1 MNEGIKYDSGK
12 AKIGEMLVSFKR
24 SLLEVCK
31 VYEFGFNKYGKD
43 NFKNVENGYT
53 RYTNAMIRHLLKEDS
68 EVYDEETE
76 LLHASHCAWNAL
88 ARLEMLLK
96 QREQEAAEA
105 IEEQEINNAKAE
117 QMPQV
122 AENKLEKIKDLLET
136 CNSNSPEACLSCEY
150 LEDCPG
156 AGNIDRIILQI
167 IEGNDD

>member
-105 IEEQEINNAKAE
+105 IEEQETNNAIAE
-117 QMPQV
+117 QKPQV
-122 AENKLEKIKDLLET
+122 AENKLKKIKDLLET
-136 CNSNSPEACLSCEY
+136 CNSNSPEACSSCEY

-156 AGNIDRIILQI
+156 AGNIDRIVLKI
-167 IEGNDD
+167 IEE

>member
-53 RYTNAMIRHLLKEDS
+53 RYTNAMIPHLLKEDS

-96 QREQEAAEA
+96 QREQEAAEV

-117 QMPQV
+117 QKPQV
-122 AENKLEKIKDLLET
+122 AENKLEKIKNIL
-136 CNSNSPEACLSCEY
+136 NACKREYKCEFCDY
-150 LEDCPG
+150 FEDCSSCC
-156 AGNIDRIILQI
+156 DDLVLKI
-167 IEGNDD
+167 IEE

>member
-12 AKIGEMLVSFKR
+12 VKIGEMFVSFKR

-68 EVYDEETE
+68 EIYDEETE

-96 QREQEAAEA
+96 QREQEATEA
-105 IEEQEINNAKAE
+105 IEEQETNNATVE
-117 QMPQV
+117 Q
-122 AENKLEKIKDLLET
+122 NKLEKIKDILKT
-136 CNSNSPEACLSCEY
+136 CKEEYNCEVCKY
-150 LEDCPG
+150 SKDCTIG
-156 AGNIDRIILQI
+156 CKDLILRII
-167 IEGNDD
+167 EHDND

>member
-105 IEEQEINNAKAE
+105 IEEQEINNVKAE
-117 QMPQV
+117 QKPQV

>member
-96 QREQEAAEA
+96 QREQDAAEV
-105 IEEQEINNAKAE
+105 IEEQKTNNAKAE

-122 AENKLEKIKDLLET
+122 AEKKLKKIKDLLET
-136 CNSNSPEACLSCEY
+136 CNSNLPEACLSCEY

-156 AGNIDRIILQI
+156 AENIDRIILQI
-167 IEGNDD
+167 IEE

>member
-12 AKIGEMLVSFKR
+12 AKIGEMLVSFKK

-68 EVYDEETE
+68 EIYDEETE

-96 QREQEAAEA
+96 QKEQGATEAA
-105 IEEQEINNAKAE
+105 
-117 QMPQV
+117 
-122 AENKLEKIKDLLET
+122 
-136 CNSNSPEACLSCEY
+136 
-150 LEDCPG
+150 
-156 AGNIDRIILQI
+156 
-167 IEGNDD
+167 

>member
-96 QREQEAAEA
+96 QREQEATEA
-105 IEEQEINNAKAE
+105 IEEQEIKNVTAE
-117 QMPQV
+117 QVSQV
-122 AENKLEKIKDLLET
+122 AEDKLEKIKNLLET
-136 CNSNSPEACLSCEY
+136 CNANSPSDCVACEY
-150 LEDCPG
+150 FKDCLDVE
-156 AGNIDRIILQI
+156 NIDKVILKI
-167 IEGNDD
+167 IEE

>member
-12 AKIGEMLVSFKR
+12 AKIDEMFVSFKN

-96 QREQEAAEA
+96 QREN
-105 IEEQEINNAKAE
+105 EEQKIDDAIDLGLRQSKNFITDVTNK
-117 QMPQV
+117 
-122 AENKLEKIKDLLET
+122 NKLETIKDILKS
-136 CNSNSPEACLSCEY
+136 CKDDRHCADCKYVNACKTGCDDL
-150 LEDCPG
+150 
-156 AGNIDRIILQI
+156 ILKL
-167 IEGNDD
+167 IEGDND

>member
-43 NFKNVENGYT
+43 NFKNVEKGYT

-96 QREQEAAEA
+96 QREPEATEA
-105 IEEQEINNAKAE
+105 IEEQETNNATVKE
-117 QMPQV
+117 MPQV
-122 AENKLEKIKDLLET
+122 AKNKLKKIKELLET
-136 CNSNSPEACLSCEY
+136 CNSNSPDACLSCEY
-150 LEDCPG
+150 LEDCRG
-156 AGNIDRIILQI
+156 VENIGRIILQI
-167 IEGNDD
+167 IEE